1 MRFSDGHAPRS
12 CTAGPGNGLKI
23 ERGLI
28 SMNPNK
34 LNARRQ
40 LLGALLASGL
50 APAALAQAV
59 GAAPAKR
66 SASASRPLRIY
77 GITFRGITDVERGF
91 EEYFSS
97 RKIPVQITWRDLN
110 RDATRMA
117 GFIEEIRATRPD
129 VIYTWGTSVT
139 LGVIGPYDAVDPA
152 KHITDIPVVFT
163 LVAAPALAKI
173 VPDGGTRKNVSGVVH
188 VAPVAAQI
196 QAMAAYRPYQ
206 KLGVLYTPTERNS
219 VVVLDEIRKLGR
231 ERNYDTITRTFRL
244 DAQRKVTAEG
254 AADLVRELK
263 DAGSQWLYLPPD
275 SFLGTLAQDVIIP
288 TAMEVGLP
296 TFASTEQLMQAGAL
310 SGLVSRYHSVG
321 QFTAQGRA
329 DLGGEDGTRGGADR
343 DAEALLLPD
352 PHQRGREA
360 EAAAAAADVQ
370 LRRDP
375 ERRARRPITAG
386 VRPANAA
393 DPALPVRWRALQ
405 AAWPRD
411 AAIPQPVQADAG
423 RLGAAG
429 LGPLGGAAK
438 PLRGWVISL
447 PHPPPPAPSC

>member
-1 MRFSDGHAPRS
+1 
-12 CTAGPGNGLKI
+12 
-23 ERGLI
+23 
-28 SMNPNK
+28 MNTNK

-66 SASASRPLRIY
+66 AASTTRPLRIY
-77 GITFRGITDVERGF
+77 GITFRGMTDVERGF

-97 RKIPVQITWRDLN
+97 RKLPVQITWRDLN

-173 VPDGGTRKNVSGVVH
+173 VPEGGTRKNVTGVVH

-321 QFTAQGRA
+321 QFTAHKVEQILISKVAPEAVPIETLKRFSYQI
-329 DLGGEDGTRGGADR
+329 RISV
-343 DAEALLLPD
+343 AEKLKL
-352 PHQRGREA
+352 
-360 EAAAAAADVQ
+360 
-370 LRRDP
+370 
-375 ERRARRPITAG
+375 
-386 VRPANAA
+386 
-393 DPALPVRWRALQ
+393 
-405 AAWPRD
+405 
-411 AAIPQPVQADAG
+411 
-423 RLGAAG
+423 
-429 LGPLGGAAK
+429 
-438 PLRGWVISL
+438 
-447 PHPPPPAPSC
+447 PPPLPMFNYAEILNDAPVAQ